1 MEIGQGNENMALIM
15 ISRLKNHM
23 RKCSFILLM
32 LCLLTAC
39 GQRGPLFLPEEA
51 TQNQSDNA
59 NPPVPAAASEA
70 AESDQPKE

>member
-1 MEIGQGNENMALIM
+1 
-15 ISRLKNHM
+15 M